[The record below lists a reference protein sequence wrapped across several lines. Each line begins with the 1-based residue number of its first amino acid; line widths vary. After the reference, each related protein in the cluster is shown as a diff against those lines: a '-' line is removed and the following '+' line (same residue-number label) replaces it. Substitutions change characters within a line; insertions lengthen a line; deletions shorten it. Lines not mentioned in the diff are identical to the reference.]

1 MAIYD
6 EAAGYEDSPELLE
19 YMRAIEEFEEIINT
33 ARIACIFTKRRYNVN
48 YANSVTHPWE
58 REDDLNQER
67 QGSDEEERGGATPSY
82 SPLVRKSARTQ
93 FSHDV
98 RLTETIAKVA
108 EKRTKKA
115 VKQHKQELHEEKEFK
130 RKECMKRVLLG

>member
-67 QGSDEEERGGATPSY
+67 QGLDEEEAVKETPM
-82 SPLVRKSARTQ
+82 PIEEEEKEENVQTTN
-93 FSHDV
+93 DV